1 MKMTQSDLLLSH
13 LEALYRAVVEAV
25 TNGNAAEWGALGQN
39 AKGDQVKWFDLAA
52 DRAVCTYLEYHFPCP
67 VELLSEE
74 GEPRRFGRGEPEW
87 TIILDPVDGSDNF
100 SRGLVPAG
108 MAVALIP
115 ASQPVAVETVE
126 LALVGD
132 LYRRQV
138 WQAVRGRGAWRD
150 GQPLRPSQVTQ
161 LEQAIINGDISGVA
175 IQPALAEVLAKARS
189 IRSFGATTLV
199 LASVADGSLE
209 AHVDV
214 RGQLTPENY
223 LAPGLII
230 QEAGGLMTDPNGA
243 ALPPIQSLTESYS
256 VIAAANPE
264 LHAVLRQCLSAAS

>member
-1 MKMTQSDLLLSH
+1 MTQSELLLSH
-13 LEALYRAVVEAV
+13 LESLYRAIVQAV
-25 TNGNAAEWGALGQN
+25 TDGNAAEWGTLGQN

-52 DRAVCTYLEYHFPCP
+52 DRAVCNYLEHHFPCP

-74 GEPRRFGRGEPEW
+74 GEPRQFGRGEPEW
-87 TIILDPVDGSDNF
+87 TMILDPVDGSENF
-100 SRGLVPAG
+100 SRGLTPAG
-108 MAVALIP
+108 MAIALVP

-132 LYRRQV
+132 LYRGQV

-150 GQPLRPSQVTQ
+150 GQSLRPSRVTQ
-161 LEQAIINGDISGVA
+161 LEQAIINCDISGAA
-175 IQPALAEVLAKARS
+175 IQPALAEVLAEARS
-189 IRSFGATTLV
+189 IRSFGAATLV
-199 LASVADGSLE
+199 LVHVADGALE

-214 RGQLTPENY
+214 RDRLTPENY

-230 QEAGGLMTDPNGA
+230 QEAGGLITDPQGA

-256 VIAAANPE
+256 VIAAANQE
-264 LHAVLRQCLSAAS
+264 LHAVLRQRLSAVS